1 LWNAYSFFVSYA
13 RLDGWEPAKGQ
24 GGDAPPPSKGGD
36 GGGISAGR
44 TSSRSGNRQE
54 TSGVPPLTPTFE
66 GGGLEAPPASAN
78 PLDRW
83 ILARLYQTE
92 KSITECMDAYQID
105 RHVPR
110 MLELIDDITNW
121 FIRRS
126 RRRFWAP
133 GVDADK
139 QSAYATLHYVLV
151 QTLKLLA
158 PAAPII
164 AESMYANLA
173 PGESIHLQAW
183 PVIPESC
190 RDDALIVETD
200 AARHLVHLG
209 MRLRQKHQI
218 GIRQPLATLDFVLPG
233 GMPRGA
239 VDAQLAIIA
248 EELNVKQV
256 IQREDVSSIA
266 RTKFVPDFKQ
276 LGPVLGKD
284 MPQVA
289 AAIKAGNVHFEGSQ
303 VVVTQGERR
312 WTIDASMVQIQFEG
326 VEGHD
331 VMSDGGLVVALETA
345 ITPELLSEGDA
356 RELVR
361 NIQDMRKDA
370 DYAISD
376 RIVVQLDGPAP
387 HEWLGYIMDEVL
399 GTQADVAKPDREKQI
414 EVSAG
419 LVTARIQRAS
429 AGRSN

>member
-1 LWNAYSFFVSYA
+1 MKTHGTDALRLYLLQSTAVIMGDLNFDDEGPKEFFRRAILPLWNAYSFFVSYA
-13 RLDGWEPAKGQ
+13 RLDGWSPPPFQ
-24 GGDAPPPSKGGD
+24 GGGSE
-36 GGGISAGR
+36 S
-44 TSSRSGNRQE
+44 
-54 TSGVPPLTPTFE
+54 
-66 GGGLEAPPASAN
+66 PPASAN

-92 KSITECMDAYQID
+92 KSLTECMDAYSID

-110 MLELIDDITNW
+110 VLEFIEDLTNW
-121 FIRRS
+121 YIRRS
-126 RRRFWAP
+126 RRRFWAS
-133 GVDADK
+133 GLDADK

-158 PAAPII
+158 PAAPIV
-164 AESMYANLA
+164 AEEIYVNLA
-173 PGESIHLQAW
+173 PGESVHLAAW
-183 PVIPESC
+183 PIIPESC
-190 RDDALIVETD
+190 RDDELIAQTD
-200 AARHLVHLG
+200 AARQIVHLG
-209 MRLRQKHQI
+209 LRLRQKHQI
-218 GIRQPLATLDFVLPG
+218 GIRQPLAALDFVLPG
-233 GMPRGA
+233 GMPHDA
-239 VDAQLAIIA
+239 VAAQLAIIA

-256 IQREDVSSIA
+256 VQREDVSSIA
-266 RTKFVPDFKQ
+266 TTRFVPDFKQ

-303 VVVTQGERR
+303 VHVTQGERS
-312 WTIDASMVQIQFEG
+312 WTVNAAMVQIQFEG
-326 VEGHD
+326 VAGHD
-331 VMSDGGLVVALETA
+331 VLSDGGLVVALDTT

-387 HEWLGYIMDEVL
+387 REWLGYIMDEVL
-399 GTQADVAKPDREKQI
+399 GTAAAVAKPDREKQI

-419 LVTARIQRAS
+419 IVTVRIARNRQPR
-429 AGRSN
+429 